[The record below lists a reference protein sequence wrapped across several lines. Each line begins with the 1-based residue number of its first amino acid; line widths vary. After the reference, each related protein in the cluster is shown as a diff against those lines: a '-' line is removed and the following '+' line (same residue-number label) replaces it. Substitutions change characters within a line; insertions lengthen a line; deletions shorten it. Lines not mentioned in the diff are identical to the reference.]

1 MIGRIRTLQNEVS
14 TSAQRLDAALVQ
26 RLDAALVEVGG
37 EVRDVRRIAR
47 ALSPKL
53 LIGVGLAGGFLLMV
67 LPRHLR
73 GSTLLGL
80 GNFALTRLLPLL
92 AATQDSDE

>member
-1 MIGRIRTLQNEVS
+1 MIVRLRKLQSDV
-14 TSAQRLDAALVQ
+14 TASAQRLDAAL
-26 RLDAALVEVGG
+26 LDVGG
-37 EVRDVRRIAR
+37 EARDVRRMAR

-53 LIGVGLAGGFLLMV
+53 LLGVGLASGFLLMV

-80 GNFALTRLLPLL
+80 GNFVLTRLLPML
-92 AATQDSDE
+92 AARDGNE

>member
-1 MIGRIRTLQNEVS
+1 VL
-14 TSAQRLDAALVQ
+14 LDI
-26 RLDAALVEVGG
+26 DG

-53 LIGVGLAGGFLLMV
+53 LLGLGLAGGFLLMV

-73 GSTLLGL
+73 GSTLLSL
-80 GNFALTRLLPLL
+80 GRFALTRVLPLFS
-92 AATQDSDE
+92 AQDDDE

>member
-1 MIGRIRTLQNEVS
+1 MGRISRLQSEVDA
-14 TSAQRLDAALVQ
+14 SARRFDAAVEAADAERRDLK
-26 RLDAALVEVGG
+26 RL
-37 EVRDVRRIAR
+37 AR

-73 GSTLLGL
+73 GSTLIGL
-80 GNFALTRLLPLL
+80 GKFALARLLPLL
-92 AATQDSDE
+92 AAQESDE

>member
-1 MIGRIRTLQNEVS
+1 MIVRLRKLQSDV
-14 TSAQRLDAALVQ
+14 TASAQRLDAAL
-26 RLDAALVEVGG
+26 LDVGG
-37 EVRDVRRIAR
+37 EARDVRRMAR

-53 LIGVGLAGGFLLMV
+53 LLGVGLAGGFLLMV

-80 GNFALTRLLPLL
+80 GNFALTRLLPML
-92 AATQDSDE
+92 AARDDNE

>member
-1 MIGRIRTLQNEVS
+1 MGRISRLQTEVDV
-14 TSAQRLDAALVQ
+14 SARRLDAAIGAADAERRDLK
-26 RLDAALVEVGG
+26 RL
-37 EVRDVRRIAR
+37 AR

-73 GSTLLGL
+73 GSTLIGL
-80 GNFALTRLLPLL
+80 GRFALNRLLPLL
-92 AATQDSDE
+92 AAQEADE

>member
-1 MIGRIRTLQNEVS
+1 MSRMRALENDVAVS
-14 TSAQRLDAALVQ
+14 ARRLDAALDD
-26 RLDAALVEVGG
+26 LDREQ
-37 EVRDVRRIAR
+37 RDVRRLAR

-73 GSTLLGL
+73 GRTLIGL
-80 GNFALTRLLPLL
+80 GRFALARLLPLFS
-92 AATQDSDE
+92 ARGDDE